1 MPRGIVEQS
10 CPSGY
15 TSADIDLPP
24 HSAKSV
30 GPHLNVHSPLYRVT
44 FKAITLRGQRGVATN
59 GCIILVSQK
68 VSGCTIFS
76 FPPRNSLS
84 NTLPIGRT
92 KTQDITIK

>member
-15 TSADIDLPP
+15 TSADIDPP
-24 HSAKSV
+24 HSAKPV

-44 FKAITLRGQRGVATN
+44 FKAITLRGQRGIATN

-68 VSGCTIFS
+68 VSVCAIFS
-76 FPPRNSLS
+76 LPPKNSLS
-84 NTLPIGRT
+84 NILLIGRT
-92 KTQDITIK
+92 KSQDMTIN